1 MNVLA
6 VGIYVHCMHACL
18 VGEEARKKVLDLLE
32 LEFQLALNHHVGA
45 GSQTLVLCGSSQC
58 S

>member
-32 LEFQLALNHHVGA
+32 LEFQMAVNHHVGA
-45 GSQTLVLCGSSQC
+45 GNPTQIPP
-58 S
+58 